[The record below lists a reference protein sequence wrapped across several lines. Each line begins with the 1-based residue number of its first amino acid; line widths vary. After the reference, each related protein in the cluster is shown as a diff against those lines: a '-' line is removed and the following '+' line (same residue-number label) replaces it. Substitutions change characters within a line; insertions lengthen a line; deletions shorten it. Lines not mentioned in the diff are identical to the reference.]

1 MIKSFLYF
9 FVEKSLQKRYNK
21 VIMDKRYFIE
31 TFGCQMNVHDS
42 EKIAGMLRDLGYV
55 EGTKKEEADIIV
67 FNTCCIRET
76 AETKIMAK
84 IGDTKALKRANP
96 NLLIVVCGCMTQQ
109 NGMADVLKKR
119 FPFLSLVIGTHNLEE
134 MEEYIKEQNK
144 KFRSIV
150 WDNEKAIR
158 EDIKMYRTSDDNA
171 WVNIMYG
178 CNNFCTYC
186 IVPYVRGRERSR
198 KIEDIAREVE
208 SLVKENKYKMIT
220 LLGQNVNSY
229 GNDFKDGTN
238 FVTLLN
244 ALCKI
249 DGNFK
254 ISFMSSH
261 PKDFSFELID
271 FIANHQDKMSINL
284 HLPAQSGSDEV
295 LRRMNRRYTSSHYKE
310 LVDYI
315 YKKIPNA
322 TLSTDIIVGFP
333 GETEKDFEDTLD
345 LIRYCKFAS
354 IFGFVYSKRQ
364 GTPAATFDDQVPQ
377 KTKKERITR
386 LFDLEH
392 ALQKETLK
400 DFVGKIFDATIT
412 LGDKGNKLAKT
423 HFNKL
428 IRIEE
433 NDIEVGKEVKVFV
446 EKVEND
452 LLYGK
457 IVK

>member
-1 MIKSFLYF
+1 M
-9 FVEKSLQKRYNK
+9 EKK
-21 VIMDKRYFIE
+21 YFIE

-55 EGTKKEEADIIV
+55 EGKTKSEADIIV

-96 NLLIVVCGCMTQQ
+96 NLLVVVCGCMTQQ
-109 NGMADVLKKR
+109 KGMAELLKKR

-134 MEEYIKEQNK
+134 MEEYIKEHNK
-144 KFRSIV
+144 KFRAVV

-198 KIEDIAREVE
+198 KIEDIAQEVE
-208 SLVKENKYKMIT
+208 NLAKENKYKMVT

-238 FVTLLN
+238 FVTLLKR
-244 ALCKI
+244 LCEIK
-249 DGNFK
+249 GNFK

-271 FIANHQDKMSINL
+271 FIASHQDKMSINL
-284 HLPAQSGSDEV
+284 HLPVQSGSDEI
-295 LRRMNRRYTSSHYKE
+295 LKRMNRRYTSAHYKE

-345 LIRYCKFAS
+345 LVKYCKFAS

-364 GTPAATFDDQVPQ
+364 GTPASTFENQVSA
-377 KTKKERITR
+377 KVKKERITR
-386 LFDLEH
+386 LFELEH
-392 ALQKETLK
+392 SLQKETLK
-400 DFVGKIFDATIT
+400 NYVGKTYDATIVK
-412 LGDKGNKLAKT
+412 GDKGDELAKT

-428 IRIEE
+428 IRIDAGNYE
-433 NDIEVGKEVKVFV
+433 IGREVSVLV
-446 EKVEND
+446 EKLDND

-457 IVK
+457 VVG

>member
-1 MIKSFLYF
+1 MERK
-9 FVEKSLQKRYNK
+9 
-21 VIMDKRYFIE
+21 YFIE

-42 EKIAGMLRDLGYV
+42 EKIAGMLRDLGYI
-55 EGTKKEEADIIV
+55 EGANKEEADIIV

-84 IGDTKALKRANP
+84 IGDTKALKRAKP
-96 NLLIVVCGCMTQQ
+96 NLIIVVCGCMTQQ
-109 NGMADVLKKR
+109 KGVADVLKKR

-150 WDNEKAIR
+150 WDNEKTIR
-158 EDIKMYRTSDDNA
+158 EDIKMYRTSKDNA

-198 KIEDIAREVE
+198 KIADIVSEVKG
-208 SLVKENKYKMIT
+208 LVEENKYKTIT

-238 FVTLLN
+238 FVTLLD
-244 ALCKI
+244 ALYKI

-271 FIANHQDKMSINL
+271 FIASHQDKMSINL

-295 LRRMNRRYTSSHYKE
+295 LKRMNRRYTSAHYKD

-333 GETEKDFEDTLD
+333 GETEEDFEDTLE
-345 LIRYCKFAS
+345 LIKYCKFAS

-364 GTPAATFDDQVPQ
+364 GTPASTFEDQISA

-386 LFDLEH
+386 LFELEH
-392 ALQKETLK
+392 SMQKETLK
-400 DFVGKIFDATIT
+400 DFVGKTYDAIIVE
-412 LGDKGNKLAKT
+412 GDKGNKLAKT
-423 HFNKL
+423 CFNKL
-428 IRIEE
+428 IRLDNANCEIGQ
-433 NDIEVGKEVKVFV
+433 NVKVLV
-446 EKVEND
+446 EKLDND

-457 IVK
+457 ILN